1 MVQIEQIAVP
11 SKEDFGFF
19 STVPILGANSRFRKK
34 VKRILASRA
43 PFKETIETMWSACP
57 YPAPDIQAIRDC
69 IRNNIGWPN
78 SLFLPDD
85 SFLALAPLEIDR
97 YDSFAADTDTVNDI
111 YLILNPKEKE
121 RLKSDKTVGGRLVHS
136 LVRNGDMPLMDTS
149 LITPEHTLLNV
160 LQMIT
165 SERTADQ

>member
-1 MVQIEQIAVP
+1 MVQIEQIALP
-11 SKEDFGFF
+11 PKEDFGFF
-19 STVPILGANSRFRKK
+19 STVPFWGANSRFRKK
-34 VKRILASRA
+34 VKRILASRE
-43 PFKETIETMWSACP
+43 PFEETIETMWSACP
-57 YPAPDIQAIRDC
+57 YPVQDIQAIRDC

-136 LVRNGDMPLMDTS
+136 LVRNGDMPLIDTS
-149 LITPEHTLLNV
+149 LITPEHTLLDV

-165 SERTADQ
+165 SERTVDQ

>member
-1 MVQIEQIAVP
+1 M
-11 SKEDFGFF
+11 
-19 STVPILGANSRFRKK
+19 
-34 VKRILASRA
+34 ASRD

-57 YPAPDIQAIRDC
+57 SPAQDIQAIRDC

-85 SFLALAPLEIDR
+85 SFPALAPLEIDR

-111 YLILNPKEKE
+111 YFILNLGEKE
-121 RLKSDKTVGGRLVHS
+121 RIQSDKTVGGRLVHS
-136 LVRNGDMPLMDTS
+136 LVRNGDIPLMDTS
-149 LITPEHTLLNV
+149 LITPEHTLLDV

-165 SERTADQ
+165 SEKTVDQ

>member
-19 STVPILGANSRFRKK
+19 SPVPIWGANSRFRKK
-34 VKRILASRA
+34 VKRILASRE
-43 PFKETIETMWSACP
+43 PFEETIETMWSACP
-57 YPAPDIQAIRDC
+57 YPAQDIQAIRDC

-97 YDSFAADTDTVNDI
+97 YDSFEADTDTVNDI
-111 YLILNPKEKE
+111 SLILNPKEKE
-121 RLKSDKTVGGRLVHS
+121 RLKSDKTIGGRLVHS
-136 LVRNGDMPLMDTS
+136 LLRNGDIPLMDTS
-149 LITPEHTLLNV
+149 LITPEHTLLYV
-160 LQMIT
+160 LQIIQ
-165 SERTADQ
+165 SEIKSEQ